1 MAIELTDVMLAGLK
15 PPATGRIELKDSQV
29 RGLMLRVTAHDKR
42 TWSVRGRL
50 PNGKRIRPT
59 IGAYPGISI
68 REARRRALRLL
79 GDIAGGIDPTV
90 AKQVAA
96 QARTAPRVA
105 ARFAEWREAKARDWS
120 TRYAAEV
127 ERVANAT
134 ILPKV
139 GRRLL
144 AETTREDWVGL
155 ATALRKH
162 TPAKAAWVYDVVSS
176 FLNYAEA
183 VGWLPANPLPRR
195 GRGHIA
201 PKVAARERVLG
212 DDELVRVWQAS
223 AHLRPKARVF
233 ARLLI
238 MTGTRVS
245 EVAGI
250 AVGEVDLLAGRWRI
264 PAERAKNGNAI
275 TLPLHPRL
283 RAELCAVWP
292 HDQVS
297 ASFQLLGTI
306 RGSALKAPSK
316 VKVSLDRYAG
326 IESWRWHDLRRS
338 ARTGMA
344 RLGVDKD
351 IAELALN
358 HISGRSSL
366 VRVYDRHDYG
376 TEILAALQLWQDHVA
391 QLLDAS
397 HKGAL
402 DIEAAHA

>member
-1 MAIELTDVMLAGLK
+1 
-15 PPATGRIELKDSQV
+15 
-29 RGLMLRVTAHDKR
+29 MLRVTAHDKR

-50 PNGKRIRPT
+50 PDGKRIRPT
-59 IGAYPGISI
+59 IGTYPGISI
-68 REARRRALRLL
+68 REARRRALKLL
-79 GDIAGGIDPTV
+79 GEIAGGIDPTAV
-90 AKQVAA
+90 RQVAA

-105 ARFAEWREAKARDWS
+105 ARFEEWRDAKARDWS
-120 TRYAAEV
+120 SRYAAEV
-127 ERVANAT
+127 ERVCNMT
-134 ILPKV
+134 ILPRV
-139 GRRLL
+139 GKRLL

-183 VGWLPANPLPRR
+183 VGWLPVNPLPRR

-201 PKVAARERVLG
+201 PKVAARERVLR

-223 AHLRPKARVF
+223 SRLRLKARVF

-238 MTGTRVS
+238 MTGARVS

-250 AVGEVDLLAGRWRI
+250 AVGEVDLLTGRWRI
-264 PAERAKNGNAI
+264 PGERAKNGNAI
-275 TLPLHPRL
+275 VLPLHPL
-283 RAELCAVWP
+283 LQTELHAVWP

-297 ASFQLLGTI
+297 AGFQLLGTI

-316 VKVSLDRYAG
+316 VKASLDRYAG
-326 IESWRWHDLRRS
+326 LEPWRWHDLRRS

-344 RLGVDKD
+344 RLGIDKD

-366 VRVYDRHDYG
+366 VRVYDRHDYE
-376 TEILAALQLWQDHVA
+376 TEILAALRRWQDYIAHI
-391 QLLDAS
+391 LDAS

-402 DIEAAHA
+402 DVEAARA

>member
-1 MAIELTDVMLAGLK
+1 
-15 PPATGRIELKDSQV
+15 
-29 RGLMLRVTAHDKR
+29 
-42 TWSVRGRL
+42 L

-79 GDIAGGIDPTV
+79 GDIAGGIDPTAARQAV
-90 AKQVAA
+90 ARAKAET
-96 QARTAPRVA
+96 RTAPRID
-105 ARFAEWREAKARDWS
+105 ARFAEWRDAKAGDWS
-120 TRYAAEV
+120 QRYAAEV
-127 ERVANAT
+127 ERVGNMT

-139 GRRLL
+139 GKRTL
-144 AETTREDWVGL
+144 AETTRGDWVQL
-155 ATALRKH
+155 ASALRKR

-183 VGWLPANPLPRR
+183 VGWLPVNPLPRR

-201 PKVAARERVLG
+201 PKVAARERVLS

-223 AHLRPKARVF
+223 AHLRPKSRVF

-250 AVGEVDLLAGRWRI
+250 AIGEVDLLAGRWRV
-264 PAERAKNGNAI
+264 PTERAKNGNAI
-275 TLPLHPRL
+275 TLPLHPLLQTEL
-283 RAELCAVWP
+283 RYVWP
-292 HDQVS
+292 NDQVS
-297 ASFQLLGTI
+297 AGFQLLGSI

-316 VKVSLDRYAG
+316 VKVSLDRHAG
-326 IESWRWHDLRRS
+326 IAPWRWHDLRRS

-344 RLGVDKD
+344 RLGIDKD

-376 TEILAALQLWQDHVA
+376 MEILDALRRWQDHMA
-391 QLLDAS
+391 QVVKRVS
-397 HKGAL
+397 
-402 DIEAAHA
+402 